1 MIATTISQ
9 ITPAALAAKV
19 REIAEENYNGT
30 EQHLDDPQYVRDGEG
45 SCLLGQAFVA
55 LGVLVEELEPLVNHN
70 IVQVYTAAIGVE
82 AAKAD
87 PDLDWLWWVQDAQ
100 DDGREYLR
108 CVERADAE
116 TRSRR

>member
-19 REIAEENYNGT
+19 RELAEENYNGT
-30 EQHLDDPQYVRDGEG
+30 DQHLGDSQYVRDGEA
-45 SCLLGQAFVA
+45 SCLIGQAFVA
-55 LGVLVEELEPLVNHN
+55 LGVPISELEPLTDTS
-70 IVQVYTAAIGVE
+70 IVLVFVREMGIE

-87 PDLDWLWWVQDAQ
+87 PDVDWLWWFQDSQ

-108 CVERADAE
+108 CVEIADTE
-116 TRSRR
+116 TRDR